1 MKPYKHA
8 RISVRKFG
16 GKVEDYMPIHNWFD
30 HTKAHVADMR
40 HRMLLHNSWGI
51 YLCEQV
57 FGEYFENSDGKIIQ
71 VRDVAEQHVMDD
83 LGTIPSLDKC
93 LQSMTLEKWMG
104 GPVRKKKVM
113 TPEELTERLKVY
125 VD

>member
-8 RISVRKFG
+8 RISAKKWG
-16 GKVEDYMPIHNWFD
+16 GTPDDYLFIHDWFD

-57 FGEYFENSDGKIIQ
+57 FGTYFTNSDGKVVQ
-71 VRDVAEQHVMDD
+71 VRDVAEQHVLDD

-93 LQSMTLEKWMG
+93 LAGMKLEQWMG
-104 GPVRKKKVM
+104 GPIRKRKTIREKD
-113 TPEELTERLKVY
+113 LRDLGL